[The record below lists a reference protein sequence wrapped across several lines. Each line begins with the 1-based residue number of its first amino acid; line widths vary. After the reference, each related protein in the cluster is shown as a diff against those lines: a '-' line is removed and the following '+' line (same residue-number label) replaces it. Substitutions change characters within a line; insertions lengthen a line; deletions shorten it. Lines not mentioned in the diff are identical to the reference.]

1 MPPTEEQKRKNR
13 ERVQRYR
20 IKNREKIAS
29 KQREYYHQN
38 TKTCLEKCKLY
49 CKKNPEKRSK
59 TYTIYNWKK
68 SGLVCDDYNELY
80 ENYLKSTHCEECG
93 CQYGKIGDKSNRFKC
108 MDHNHVTG
116 LFRNFLC
123 NRCNLE
129 RR

>member
-1 MPPTEEQKRKNR
+1 MPHKNPEKKKEYSKEWYQRNKEKHSETCRKWR
-13 ERVQRYR
+13 E
-20 IKNREKIAS
+20 
-29 KQREYYHQN
+29 
-38 TKTCLEKCKLY
+38 
-49 CKKNPEKRSK
+49 KNPEKRSK
-59 TYTIYNWKK
+59 YNIISAWKYR
-68 SGLVCDDYNELY
+68 GLICDDYNELY

-93 CQYGKIGDKSNRFKC
+93 CEYGKIGDKSNRFKC